1 MSHDARR
8 SLQAWITLWL
18 GVVLW
23 PVGGAGGAEPAW
35 EFLAGL
41 RQHGYHDAALWYLQR
56 IGSDPQCPAD
66 LKETLDYQ
74 WGVTLADGLSRSAS
88 PAVQAAQLRQARARL
103 EKFLEKRPRQ
113 HALTFE
119 ARRRLAGVLSD
130 LGRLE
135 AGMAAAVDESSP
147 DRGRLLGSA
156 RGSFQAAQQTLE
168 TVEKELQDEAANYPP
183 YLDEKDP
190 RYAKRLDVQRRL
202 MELPLEIAGAIDARA
217 KTYRPAEKE
226 YGSLRTAAADRYHRL
241 YAKHLASYGGIY
253 ARMCEG
259 RVLQELGRTSEA
271 IEAFQDIWSQV
282 SKAAP
287 LRAIRGQTLALML
300 KTYSLPAVKRCP
312 EALAL
317 AAAWQK
323 TADQAEQTSP
333 EGLEVHYEAGL
344 AALAH
349 ARALAGSAVR
359 REATLAAKSHFDFV
373 AGHCGELQAD
383 AWERSAELAEGKRG
397 QSPFAGTARRV
408 LRTNGDCPLFP
419 EGQPSFA
426 MAKAAGDAAWRRM
439 NSSRV
444 KSQEAKTWQDHE
456 RYAAEA
462 DRAVHEAIE
471 PYRRALAGWP
481 VAANPTIPPR
491 DGNGVR
497 ENRGPIADHGQ
508 SVSAGSLAP
517 APSRQQR
524 EPESAAFRT
533 ASEYLNQ
540 VRYRLA
546 YLLFATG
553 EYDEAGLMA
562 EFLAEA
568 YPDAADAREAA
579 GIAAAAYRN
588 LVVKRLQSVASGNGE
603 PLSSE
608 AICQATD
615 SATQRL
621 VHVGRFLIAR
631 WPQESEAVEAAKL
644 LIDTAIDRRD
654 ATSASELLA
663 DLPAACPYRPQAEL
677 RVGQTWWETYVQAAP
692 VVGEDRLPPERLRE
706 LAERAGTL
714 LRQGIEHSQAAR
726 RQAVSADYAL
736 VYSAFALAQMA
747 MDQGQAAEAVRWL
760 DDPAIGP
767 MTLLSSGGPVP
778 DDLLAIRDQTLLLAV
793 LADASARL
801 PDKALDALA
810 RLDNRALKRA
820 DPLAGRQSARQ
831 CHLAGTRLGKVVRRL
846 RQEGKADE
854 VQQITIGEELL
865 LGRIAQRGGLA
876 LRNDVGGGGP
886 QEAPSFLMQVWGV
899 ETCLAL
905 GDDGPRPPPSSSE
918 AATYLRRAVRTCL
931 AILDRLRVAPS
942 WGPPNAASDIQ
953 VRLAAAL
960 RAQGQFSQA
969 LERLAAVLGQ
979 EELRMDAQIEAAR
992 TFQAWGQEEPGC
1004 YLRAI
1009 HGESHPWRVAGGATR
1024 QVPLWGWEE
1033 IVRRLA
1039 PRPRYGEQLLDARY
1053 NLAVCRV
1060 KLAATQAEPSR
1071 GASLE
1076 KAADELAAIRGRLP
1090 REGSVWA
1097 ARWDSLLK
1105 EIDVARKVK
1114 VSRK

>member
-1 MSHDARR
+1 MSHDVRR
-8 SLQAWITLWL
+8 SLQAWIALLL
-18 GVVLW
+18 GAMLW
-23 PVGGAGGAEPAW
+23 PAGGAGGAEPAW

-41 RQHGYHDAALWYLQR
+41 RQRGYHDAALWYLQR

-88 PAVQAAQLRQARARL
+88 PAVRAAQLRQARARL
-103 EKFLEKRPRQ
+103 ERFLEKRPRQ
-113 HALTFE
+113 HALTVE

-135 AGMAAAVDESSP
+135 AEMAAAADESSP
-147 DRGRLLGSA
+147 DHARLLGMA

-168 TVEKELQDEAANYPP
+168 ALEKQLQEELTNYPP
-183 YLDEKDP
+183 YLDEKDS
-190 RYAKRLDVQRRL
+190 RYANQLDLQRRL

-217 KTYRPAEKE
+217 KTYRPADKE
-226 YGSLRTAAADRYHRL
+226 YGPLRTAAVDRYHRL
-241 YAKHLASYGGIY
+241 YAKHPAFYGGIY

-282 SKAAP
+282 SEAAP

-300 KTYSLPAVKRCP
+300 KTYSLPAVKRCQ

-333 EGLEVHYEAGL
+333 EGLEVHYQAGL

-349 ARALAGSAVR
+349 ARALAEGSAAR

-373 AGHCGELQAD
+373 AGHCGVLQAD

-397 QSPFAGTARRV
+397 QS
-408 LRTNGDCPLFP
+408 
-419 EGQPSFA
+419 SFA
-426 MAKAAGDAAWRRM
+426 MAKAAGDAAWRCM
-439 NSSRV
+439 TTSRV
-444 KSQEAKTWQDHE
+444 KSQEAKTWQDRE

-462 DRAVHEAIE
+462 DRAVRDAIE
-471 PYRRALAGWP
+471 HYRRALAGWP
-481 VAANPTIPPR
+481 VAANSPLPP
-491 DGNGVR
+491 G
-497 ENRGPIADHGQ
+497 EGQ
-508 SVSAGSLAP
+508 QKG
-517 APSRQQR
+517 
-524 EPESAAFRT
+524 PESAAFRT
-533 ASEYLNQ
+533 ASDCLNL

-568 YPDAADAREAA
+568 YPDAAHAREAA
-579 GIAAAAYRN
+579 GIAVAAYRN
-588 LVVKRLQSVASGNGE
+588 LAVQRLQSVAAGNGE

-608 AICQATD
+608 ATGQATD
-615 SATQRL
+615 SATQRQ
-621 VHVGRFLIAR
+621 VRVGRYLIAR
-631 WPQESEAVEAAKL
+631 WPQEAEAVEAAKR
-644 LIDTAIDRRD
+644 LIDTAVDRRD
-654 ATSASELLA
+654 ATSASEFLA
-663 DLPAACPYRPQAEL
+663 DLPADCPYRPQAEL
-677 RVGQTWWETYVQAAP
+677 RVGQAWWETYVQAAP
-692 VVGEDRLPPERLRE
+692 VVGEDRLPPEGLRE

-714 LRQGIEHSQAAR
+714 LRQGIEHSQATR
-726 RQAVSADYAL
+726 RQAVSPDYAL

-747 MDQGQAAEAVRWL
+747 MDQGQAAEALRWL
-760 DDPAIGP
+760 DDAAIGP

-801 PDKALDALA
+801 PDKALDALV
-810 RLDNRALKRA
+810 RLDNRTLKRG
-820 DPLAGRQSARQ
+820 DVLAGRQSARQ
-831 CHLAGTRLGKVVRRL
+831 CHLAGIRLGKVLQRL
-846 RQEGKADE
+846 RQEGKTDE

-865 LGRIAQRGGLA
+865 LSRIAQRGGPF
-876 LRNDVGGGGP
+876 LRDTMSGGGP
-886 QEAPSFLMQVWGV
+886 QEAPSFLMQVWV
-899 ETCLAL
+899 AETCLAL
-905 GDDGPRPPPSSSE
+905 GEDGPRPPASSE
-918 AATYLRRAVRTCL
+918 AAAYLRRAVRTCL

-953 VRLAAAL
+953 VRLAAGL

-969 LERLAAVLGQ
+969 LERLAAVLS
-979 EELRMDAQIEAAR
+979 EEDLRMDAQIEAAR
-992 TFQAWGQEEPGC
+992 TFQAWGQEEPGY

-1009 HGESHPWRVAGGATR
+1009 RGESHPGGATR
-1024 QVPLWGWEE
+1024 QMPIWGWEE

-1039 PRPRYGEQLLDARY
+1039 PCPRYREQLLDARY
-1053 NLAVCRV
+1053 NLAVCRT

-1071 GASLE
+1071 GTSLE
-1076 KAADELAAIRGRLP
+1076 KAAGEVAAIRDRRP
-1090 REGSVWA
+1090 AEGSVWA

-1114 VSRK
+1114 VSGK